1 MAGFRLIDERPL
13 ATGAVIELKVGTF
26 ESPDGTR
33 FERDII
39 RHPGAVTVVPLT
51 DDDHVL
57 LVRQY
62 RAAIDTEMLEIPA
75 GKRDVPGEATEVTAA
90 RELEEEVGR
99 KAGRIELLGRFYNS
113 PGFCDELSWSY
124 LARDLSEVGNDLQG
138 VEEQYLT
145 VESVALDD
153 VDAMIAEGAIVDA
166 KTIIGLTLALRRL
179 GR

>member
-1 MAGFRLIDERPL
+1 MTGFRLVEERPV
-13 ATGAVIELKVGTF
+13 AAGAVIALKVGTF

-33 FERDII
+33 FERDIV
-39 RHPGAVTVVPLT
+39 RHPGAVTVVPLS

-62 RAAIDTEMLEIPA
+62 RAAVDADMLEIPA

-99 KAGRIELLGRFYNS
+99 QAGRLELLGRFYNS

-124 LARDLSEVGNDLQG
+124 LARDLQEVGNDLQG

-145 VESVALDD
+145 VEEVALADID
-153 VDAMIAEGAIVDA
+153 GMIASGAIVDA

>member
-13 ATGAVIELKVGTF
+13 ATGAVIELKVGNF

-33 FERDII
+33 FERDVI

-62 RAAIDTEMLEIPA
+62 RAAVDAEMLEIPA

-153 VDAMIAEGAIVDA
+153 VDAMIADGAIVDA

>member
-33 FERDII
+33 FERDVI

-62 RAAIDTEMLEIPA
+62 RAAVDAEMLEIPA

-153 VDAMIAEGAIVDA
+153 VDAMIADGAIVDA

>member
-1 MAGFRLIDERPL
+1 
-13 ATGAVIELKVGTF
+13 VGTF
-26 ESPDGTR
+26 ESPDGTH
-33 FERDII
+33 FERDVI

-62 RAAIDTEMLEIPA
+62 RAAVDAEVLEIPA

-99 KAGRIELLGRFYNS
+99 RAGRIELLGRFYNS

-124 LARDLSEVGNDLQG
+124 LARDLTEVGNDLQG

-145 VESVALDD
+145 VESVALTDI
-153 VDAMIAEGAIVDA
+153 DAMIAEGAIVDA